1 MRVQEASGAKRFGIS
16 WQLRAREILITSVAR
31 REPEQE
37 KEKSMTTKVIV
48 NLPDETIDNWRYI
61 ANCEGTTLTEA
72 LTRAVARQSFLD
84 GEVRQR

>member
-1 MRVQEASGAKRFGIS
+1 
-16 WQLRAREILITSVAR
+16 
-31 REPEQE
+31 
-37 KEKSMTTKVIV
+37 MTTKVIV